1 MIYKSILT
9 KKYRLYNKKVLTAL
23 CFLYMLKTNH
33 DDRAF
38 KVIMN
43 TFKVRHNNILIDWD
57 TNEDKKGGDSMS
69 IHS

>member
-1 MIYKSILT
+1 
-9 KKYRLYNKKVLTAL
+9 
-23 CFLYMLKTNH
+23 MLKTNH

>member
-1 MIYKSILT
+1 MI
-9 KKYRLYNKKVLTAL
+9 N
-23 CFLYMLKTNH
+23 TNH
-33 DDRAF
+33 DN
-38 KVIMN
+38 KEIEVIMN